1 MITAAVL
8 IISFLSFVIY
18 AFVFKNKIVSKK
30 NQIQRSWADLI
41 AFIQKKNAIIPQ
53 LENHLKEY
61 KNFESSTLKEIV
73 DLRTNMSKI
82 NSSIK
87 KEDLALFE
95 KQYANAIKDLK
106 ISVENYPDLKS
117 SSLYQQLM
125 SEIVDQQND
134 ITASIV
140 IYNSNIEDF
149 NVMIQTFPNSIFNF
163 LFFNEQNEIFFNSE
177 SVDTFKEIGFKR

>member
-1 MITAAVL
+1 MIIAIL
-8 IISFLSFVIY
+8 LSFSFISFFIY
-18 AFVFKNKIVSKK
+18 ALLFNNKIVSKK
-30 NQIQRSWADLI
+30 NQIQRSWSDLI
-41 AFIQKKNAIIPQ
+41 AFIQKKNSIIPQ

-61 KNFESSTLKEIV
+61 KDFESSTLKEMV
-73 DLRTNMSKI
+73 ELRTNMQKI
-82 NSSIK
+82 DSSIK

-117 SSLYQQLM
+117 SSLYQKLM
-125 SEIVDQQND
+125 SEIVEQQND
-134 ITASIV
+134 ITASII

-163 LFFNEQNEIFFNSE
+163 LFFNEKNEVFFNNE
-177 SVDTFKEIGFKR
+177 SVDSFKEIGFKR